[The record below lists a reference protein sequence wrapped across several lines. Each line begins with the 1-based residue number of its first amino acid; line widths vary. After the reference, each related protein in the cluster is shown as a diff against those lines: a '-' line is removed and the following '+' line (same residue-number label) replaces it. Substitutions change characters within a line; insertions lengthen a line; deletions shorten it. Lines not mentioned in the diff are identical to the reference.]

1 MDEVQVGAGG
11 ATDFARWTGEFEA
24 KVVARA
30 AAGDPDWARG
40 ARLDPAVARSVQRFQ
55 VGESGDGANLIGKAD
70 RAGDPVYSAAVRLF
84 IAEERNHARLLGLLL
99 RAGGQPTL
107 SGHWTDAVFVRLRR
121 ALGLRVELMV
131 LMLAEVVAL
140 RYYRALR
147 DGTTDALTTQVAGLI
162 LADEQRHVPFHC
174 QRLRVAFAAS
184 SRPARL
190 FAVAVWWVLMVGVTA
205 VVAVDHGPA
214 LRQFGVRRADF
225 GRGVFGLFAVIVP
238 SAIPL
243 RDPVRI
249 A

>member
-1 MDEVQVGAGG
+1 MDRVQVGAGISG
-11 ATDFARWTGEFEA
+11 DFTRWTSEFEA
-24 KVVARA
+24 KVRARA

-40 ARLDPAVARSVQRFQ
+40 ARLHPAVVRSVQRFQ

-70 RAGDPVYSAAVRLF
+70 RAGDPEYSAAVRLF
-84 IAEERNHARLLGLLL
+84 IDEERNHARMLGLLL
-99 RAGGQPTL
+99 RSAGAGTI
-107 SGHWTDAVFVRLRR
+107 SGHWSDTVFVYLRR

-131 LMLAEVVAL
+131 LMLAEVIAL

-147 DGTTDALTTQVAGLI
+147 DGCGDPLTAQVAGLI

-190 FAVAVWWVLMVGVTA
+190 FAVVVWWLLLAGVTV
-205 VVAVDHGPA
+205 VVAVDHGAA
-214 LRQFGVRRADF
+214 LRQFGVGRLDF
-225 GRGVFGLFAVIVP
+225 ARGVIALFAVIVP
-238 SAIPL
+238 TAIPL
-243 RDPVRI
+243 TDTVRM

>member
-1 MDEVQVGAGG
+1 MSTVQAGVGHSS
-11 ATDFARWTGEFEA
+11 DFTRWTSEFEA
-24 KVVARA
+24 KVTARA
-30 AAGDPDWARG
+30 AAGDPDWSRG
-40 ARLDPAVARSVQRFQ
+40 ARLEPAVVRSVQRFQ

-70 RAGDPVYSAAVRLF
+70 RAGDPEYSAAVRLF
-84 IAEERNHARLLGLLL
+84 IAEERNHARMLGLLL
-99 RAGGQPTL
+99 EAAGQPTI

-147 DGTTDALTTQVAGLI
+147 DGCGDPLTTQVAGLI

-174 QRLRVAFAAS
+174 QRLRVAFAAT

-190 FAVAVWWVLMVGVTA
+190 FAVAVWWSLILGVA
-205 VVAVDHGPA
+205 VVVAADHGAA
-214 LRQFGVRRADF
+214 LRQFGLGRTDF
-225 GRGVFGLFAVIVP
+225 MRGVFGLFAVIVP

-243 RDPVRI
+243 R
-249 A
+249 